1 MRPPAPAATTVFK
14 SPNACNLCH
23 KDKDAAWSDQWV
35 RKWHAKDYQ
44 EAILTPARLV
54 DAARKGDWSRLAE
67 MLEYITSADR
77 DEVFANSLIRLL
89 RGCDDERVGETLL
102 KALDDPS
109 PLARSSA
116 ADGLGGRLTRGAME
130 ALLKAT
136 RDEYRLVR
144 IRAAAVLAPIP
155 AASLPDPARKDLE
168 RAVEEFL
175 ASAGSRPDDW
185 ASHYNLGNFYMAR
198 NEPERAVASFTAAA
212 KLQPGSVLP
221 LVNASLAYNALS
233 RNEKA
238 EACLREALKIEPTN
252 AAANFNLGL
261 LLAEM
266 GRMDEAEMGLLA
278 AWKAD
283 PRLAAAAYNLAVIAA
298 GKEKLDE
305 AILWCRKAYE
315 LRPHEAK
322 YGYTLGFYLNQKGD
336 ADGSVHV
343 LEQVIRRDPADPSP
357 YALLGEIYQKQGK
370 LDEAK
375 SVYGRAAANEA
386 LSPADRQGFE
396 ARIRELLRAR

>member
-1 MRPPAPAATTVFK
+1 
-14 SPNACNLCH
+14 
-23 KDKDAAWSDQWV
+23 
-35 RKWHAKDYQ
+35 
-44 EAILTPARLV
+44 
-54 DAARKGDWSRLAE
+54 
-67 MLEYITSADR
+67 
-77 DEVFANSLIRLL
+77 
-89 RGCDDERVGETLL
+89 
-102 KALDDPS
+102 
-109 PLARSSA
+109 
-116 ADGLGGRLTRGAME
+116 
-130 ALLKAT
+130 
-136 RDEYRLVR
+136 
-144 IRAAAVLAPIP
+144 
-155 AASLPDPARKDLE
+155 
-168 RAVEEFL
+168 
-175 ASAGSRPDDW
+175 
-185 ASHYNLGNFYMAR
+185 
-198 NEPERAVASFTAAA
+198 
-212 KLQPGSVLP
+212 
-221 LVNASLAYNALS
+221 
-233 RNEKA
+233 
-238 EACLREALKIEPTN
+238 
-252 AAANFNLGL
+252 
-261 LLAEM
+261 
-266 GRMDEAEMGLLA
+266 MDEAEMGLLA